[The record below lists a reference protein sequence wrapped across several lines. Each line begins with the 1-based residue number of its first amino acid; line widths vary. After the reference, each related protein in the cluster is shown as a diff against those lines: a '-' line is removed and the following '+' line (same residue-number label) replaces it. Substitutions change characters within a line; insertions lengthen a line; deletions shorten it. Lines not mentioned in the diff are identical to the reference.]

1 MNDLIFVVEDTDED
15 VEAIERAISRSHPR
29 LRPEFFRSG
38 AEVLARLAEPGPVRP
53 WLMLLDLNMPGESGI
68 DVLRRAR
75 ADRTLDDLTI
85 VVFSSSEDQAE
96 TDACNAAG
104 ADSYIFKPLNFSL
117 FQSVL
122 SQTLDYWR
130 SRPRSGNVARMV
142 VPPPGESSAQT

>member
-15 VEAIERAISRSHPR
+15 VEAIERAISRSHPQ
-29 LRPEFFRSG
+29 LRPEIFRSG
-38 AEVLARLAEPGPVRP
+38 TEALARLAEPGPVRP
-53 WLMLLDLNMPGESGI
+53 WLMLLDLNMPGENGI

-96 TDACNAAG
+96 TDACHAAG
-104 ADSYIFKPLNFSL
+104 ADSYIFKPLNFAL

-122 SQTLDYWR
+122 SQTLDYWGSQR
-130 SRPRSGNVARMV
+130 DQGKRSG
-142 VPPPGESSAQT
+142 